1 MPHETSNAATKGP
14 DRPTADSIANPTM
27 PHANSNAATKGR
39 LRWRSA

>member
-1 MPHETSNAATKGP
+1 MPHETFNAATQGP
-14 DRPTADSIANPTM
+14 DRPTADSIANPTV